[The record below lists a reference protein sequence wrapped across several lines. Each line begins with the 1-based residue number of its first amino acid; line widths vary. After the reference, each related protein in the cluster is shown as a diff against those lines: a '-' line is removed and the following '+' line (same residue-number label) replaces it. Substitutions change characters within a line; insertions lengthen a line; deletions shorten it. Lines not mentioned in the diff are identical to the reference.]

1 MLDQTTI
8 DALRQQTIGPAQNL
22 IDGASCPA
30 SDGAVMEVISPVDG
44 SVLTTMPRSTTA
56 DAERAITAARTA
68 FDDGRWSGMAPAA
81 RKKIMFRW
89 AELIEQNAPELAVLG
104 VRNNGT
110 EIGMALKA
118 EPLGAAQ
125 TIRYYAEALDKI
137 YGEIAPTAQG
147 TLGMVHKTPVGVVGA
162 IIPWN
167 FPLMIGA
174 WKLGPALAAGCT
186 VVVKPPETA
195 SLTLIRIAELALE
208 AGLPAGVLNVVTGI
222 GAVVGAAISESMH
235 VDVLTFTGSGAT
247 GRRLMEASARSNMK
261 RVYLELGGKSPNV
274 VFADAPD
281 LAQAAKVSAAGI
293 FRNSGQVCIAGSR
306 LLVERSVQA
315 EFTAALLEAM
325 NAMTVGNPLDLGTGA
340 GAINSE
346 HQLHQNL
353 AFLEEARAQGRTVHG
368 GARILQDTGGFY
380 MAPAIVEDVAPE
392 DRLFRE
398 EVFGP
403 ILAITPFDTE
413 EEAIALANGTE
424 FGLASAVWTSNLSR
438 AHRMIAALQAGV
450 VHVNTYGGADGTV
463 PLGGV
468 KQSGNGHDKS
478 LHAME
483 KFFDLKT
490 AWIAL

>member
-1 MLDQTTI
+1 MLDQPTI
-8 DALRQQTIGPAQNL
+8 DMLRQQTIAPVQNL

-44 SVLTTMPRSTTA
+44 SVLTTMPRSTAA
-56 DAERAITAARTA
+56 DAQRAIMAARSA

-125 TIRYYAEALDKI
+125 TIRYYAEALDKV
-137 YGEIAPTAQG
+137 YGEIAPTAEG
-147 TLGMVHKTPVGVVGA
+147 TLGMIHKTPVGVVGA

-208 AGLPAGVLNVVTGI
+208 AGLPAGVLNVVTGE
-222 GAVVGAAISESMH
+222 GAVVGAAIAESMH

-315 EFTAALLEAM
+315 EFTALLIKAM
-325 NAMTVGNPLDLGTGA
+325 EAMTVGNPLDLGTGA

-346 HQLHQNL
+346 HQLGQNL
-353 AFLEEARAQGRTVHG
+353 AFLEDARAQGRTVHG
-368 GARILQDTGGFY
+368 GGRILQDTGGFY
-380 MAPAIVEDVAPE
+380 MAPAIVEDVTPS
-392 DRLFRE
+392 DRVFRE

-424 FGLASAVWTSNLSR
+424 FGLAAAVWTSNLSR
-438 AHRMIAALQAGV
+438 AHLMIAALQAGV

-478 LHAME
+478 LHSMD